1 MMRRNHLTLS
11 PIAAVFGLIL
21 LGGCAVGP
29 DYKRPEVTLPE
40 AYSRTEEQAPTAL
53 VAPEWWRRYADPALD
68 ELVAR
73 AREHNVDLLAAVG
86 AGDDNPEVVTVPPH
100 RAASAARAFRPFRRK
115 GLFFPLPP
123 WRLSRDSSLAATIG
137 ACPPRNFPHHAT
149 AACRR

>member
-53 VAPEWWRRYADPALD
+53 VEPEWWRRYADPTLD

-73 AREHNVDLLAAVG
+73 AREHNFDLLAAV
-86 AGDDNPEVVTVPPH
+86 
-100 RAASAARAFRPFRRK
+100 ARVEEAR
-115 GLFFPLPP
+115 
-123 WRLSRDSSLAATIG
+123 SM
-137 ACPPRNFPHHAT
+137 PPRSRPAHPACRT
-149 AACRR
+149 AAGLG